1 MLGVIPTMNLGDA
14 LEESAEFADELLE
27 LIDLPLC
34 NNTARIGIADVA
46 CSLSLEHWHSVRHLL
61 SGGLMSSALV
71 VHRSQ
76 FEAVLR
82 SVWLTYAASDTDVA
96 KLTTVLD
103 LESEQAAKNLSETQR
118 MMEALVKSGPKE
130 AHAALA
136 RFKDNSWKALNS
148 YAHAGIHPLRRH
160 ADGYP
165 VALAHG
171 VLCNANGL
179 AVLSGMQAAVFS
191 WSQPLQREVLALA
204 AKHSTCMPP
213 PL

>member
-1 MLGVIPTMNLGDA
+1 MNLDNA
-14 LEESAEFADELLE
+14 LKESEEFADELLE

-34 NNTARIGIADVA
+34 NDTARVGIADVA
-46 CSLSLEHWHSVRHLL
+46 CSLSLEHWHSVRRLL
-61 SGGLMSSALV
+61 ADGLMSSALV

-82 SVWLTYAASDTDVA
+82 SVWLTYAAPDADIA

-103 LESEQAAKNLSETQR
+103 LESEQAAKNFSQAQH
-118 MMEALVKSGPKE
+118 MMEALAKSGPKE

-179 AVLSGMQAAVFS
+179 AVLSGMQAAVLS
-191 WSQPLQREVLALA
+191 GAQPLQREVLALA

>member
-1 MLGVIPTMNLGDA
+1 MDLNRA
-14 LEESAEFADELLE
+14 LEESDALAEELLA
-27 LIDLPLC
+27 LVDLPLC
-34 NNTARIGIADVA
+34 NDTARVDIADTA
-46 CSLSLEHWHSVRHLL
+46 CSLSFEHWHSVRLL
-61 SGGLMSSALV
+61 LAGSLLPSALV

-76 FEAVLR
+76 FEAILR
-82 SVWLTYAASDTDVA
+82 SIWLTYAASDGDVA
-96 KLTTVLD
+96 RLASD
-103 LESEQAAKNLSETQR
+103 LSLEAEQAAKGVSQTQD
-118 MMEALVKSGPKE
+118 MMAALAKSGPAE

-165 VALAHG
+165 TGLMHG

-179 AVLSGMQAAVFS
+179 AILSGMQAAVLS
-191 WSQPLQREVLALA
+191 GAQPLQREVLALA
-204 AKHSTCMPP
+204 ARHPSCMPP

>member
-1 MLGVIPTMNLGDA
+1 MDLNRA
-14 LEESAEFADELLE
+14 LEESDALAEELLA
-27 LIDLPLC
+27 LVDLPLC
-34 NNTARIGIADVA
+34 NDTARVDIADTA
-46 CSLSLEHWHSVRHLL
+46 CSLSFEHWHSVRLL
-61 SGGLMSSALV
+61 LAGSLLPSALV

-76 FEAVLR
+76 FEAILR
-82 SVWLTYAASDTDVA
+82 SIWLTYAASDGDVA
-96 KLTTVLD
+96 RLASD
-103 LESEQAAKNLSETQR
+103 LSLEAEQAAKGVSQTQY
-118 MMEALVKSGPKE
+118 MMAALAQSGPAE

-165 VALAHG
+165 TGLMHG

-179 AVLSGMQAAVFS
+179 AILSGMQAAVLS
-191 WSQPLQREVLALA
+191 GAQPLQREVLALA
-204 AKHSTCMPP
+204 ARHPSCMPP

>member
-1 MLGVIPTMNLGDA
+1 MNLDNA
-14 LEESAEFADELLE
+14 LKESEEFADELLE

-34 NNTARIGIADVA
+34 NDTARVGIADVA
-46 CSLSLEHWHSVRHLL
+46 CSLSLEHWHSVRRLL
-61 SGGLMSSALV
+61 ADGLMSSALV

-82 SVWLTYAASDTDVA
+82 SVWLTYAAPDADVA

-103 LESEQAAKNLSETQR
+103 LESEQAAKNLSQAQH
-118 MMEALVKSGPKE
+118 MMEALAKSGPKE

-179 AVLSGMQAAVFS
+179 AVLSGMQAAVLS
-191 WSQPLQREVLALA
+191 GAQPLQREVLALA

>member
-1 MLGVIPTMNLGDA
+1 MNLYQS
-14 LEESAEFADELLE
+14 LEESDAIAEELLS

-34 NNTARIGIADVA
+34 NDSPRVAVADIA
-46 CSLSLEHWHSVRHLL
+46 CSLAFEHWHSVRLL
-61 SGGLMSSALV
+61 LQAGLLPSALV

-76 FEAVLR
+76 FEAILR
-82 SVWLTYAASDTDVA
+82 SIWLTYAASDTDTL
-96 KLTTVLD
+96 KLTTSLNLD
-103 LESEQAAKNLSETQR
+103 SEQAAKNIAQTQK
-118 MMEALVKSGPKE
+118 MMEELSKSGPKE

-165 VALAHG
+165 EPLAHA

-179 AVLSGMQAAVFS
+179 AIISGMQAAVLS
-191 WSQPLQREVLALA
+191 GAQPLQRDVLNLA
-204 AKHSTCMPP
+204 AKHPTCMPP

>member
-1 MLGVIPTMNLGDA
+1 MDLNRA
-14 LEESAEFADELLE
+14 LEESDALAEELLA
-27 LIDLPLC
+27 LVDMPLC
-34 NNTARIGIADVA
+34 NDTARVDIADTA
-46 CSLSLEHWHSVRHLL
+46 CSLSFEHWHSVRLL
-61 SGGLMSSALV
+61 LAGSLLPSALV

-76 FEAVLR
+76 FEAILR
-82 SVWLTYAASDTDVA
+82 SIWLTYAASDGDVA
-96 KLTTVLD
+96 RLASD
-103 LESEQAAKNLSETQR
+103 LSLEAEQAAKGVSQTQD
-118 MMEALVKSGPKE
+118 MMAALAKSGPAE

-165 VALAHG
+165 TGLMHG

-179 AVLSGMQAAVFS
+179 AILSGMQAAVLS
-191 WSQPLQREVLALA
+191 GAQPLQREVLALA
-204 AKHSTCMPP
+204 ARHPSCMPP

>member
-1 MLGVIPTMNLGDA
+1 MNLNHA
-14 LEESAEFADELLE
+14 LEESDTLAEELLA
-27 LIDLPLC
+27 LVDLPLC
-34 NNTARIGIADVA
+34 NNTARVDIADTA
-46 CSLSLEHWHSVRHLL
+46 CSLAFEHWHSVRLL
-61 SGGLMSSALV
+61 LAGGLLPSALV

-76 FEAVLR
+76 FEAILR
-82 SVWLTYAASDTDVA
+82 SIWLTYAASDADVS
-96 KLTTVLD
+96 KLASELN
-103 LESEQAAKNLSETQR
+103 LGSEQAAKNISQAQK
-118 MMEALVKSGPKE
+118 MMEDLAKSGPAE

-165 VALAHG
+165 TGLAHS

-179 AVLSGMQAAVFS
+179 AILSAMQAAVLGG
-191 WSQPLQREVLALA
+191 SQPLQKEVIALA
-204 AKHSTCMPP
+204 SRHPTCMPP

>member
-1 MLGVIPTMNLGDA
+1 MLPIDLVRALDESDA
-14 LEESAEFADELLE
+14 VAEELLS
-27 LIDLPLC
+27 LVNLPLY
-34 NNTARIGIADVA
+34 NNSPRVATADVA
-46 CSLSLEHWHSVRHLL
+46 CSLAFEYWHALRLL
-61 SGGLMSSALV
+61 LRDGLLPSALV

-76 FEAVLR
+76 FEAIVR
-82 SVWLTYAASDTDVA
+82 SVWLTCAASDSDVS
-96 KLTTVLD
+96 KLSANLD
-103 LESEQAAKNLSETQR
+103 LDTEQAAKNVPQIQQMLD
-118 MMEALVKSGPKE
+118 ALEKSGPKE

-136 RFKDNSWKALNS
+136 RFKDNSWKTLNS

-179 AVLSGMQAAVFS
+179 ALLSGMQAAVLS
-191 WSQPLQREVLALA
+191 GVQSLQRDVLNLGAR
-204 AKHSTCMPP
+204 HSACMPP

>member
-1 MLGVIPTMNLGDA
+1 MNLDRA
-14 LEESAEFADELLE
+14 LEESEAFAEELLT
-27 LIDLPLC
+27 LVDLPLC
-34 NNTARIGIADVA
+34 NDTARVEVADVA
-46 CSLSLEHWHSVRHLL
+46 CSLAFEHWHSVRLL
-61 SGGLMSSALV
+61 LQGSLLPSALV

-82 SVWLTYAASDTDVA
+82 SVWLTYAASESDIA
-96 KLTTVLD
+96 KLTANLAI
-103 LESEQAAKNLSETQR
+103 ESEQAAKNISQTFD
-118 MMEALVKSGPKE
+118 MMNALAKSGPKE
-130 AHAALA
+130 AHAALT

-165 VALAHG
+165 VAFAQG

-179 AVLSGMQAAVFS
+179 AALTGMHAVVLSGM
-191 WSQPLQREVLALA
+191 QPLQREVLELA
-204 AKHSTCMPP
+204 GKYPSCMPP